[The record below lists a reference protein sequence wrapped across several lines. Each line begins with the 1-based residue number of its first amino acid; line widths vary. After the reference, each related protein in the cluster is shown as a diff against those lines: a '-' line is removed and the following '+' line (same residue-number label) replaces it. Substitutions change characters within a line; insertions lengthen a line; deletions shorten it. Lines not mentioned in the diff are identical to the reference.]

1 MENSKEAIA
10 DLTPSYSPNPTG
22 TQPSDTRS
30 PEVSK
35 GAGNLDFLVKLK
47 HCSFQTLREET
58 TLILHYVF
66 QKIS

>member
-1 MENSKEAIA
+1 MEKSKEAIA
-10 DLTPSYSPNPTG
+10 DLTPSYSPNPKG

-47 HCSFQTLREET
+47 HCSFQPLREET
-58 TLILHYVF
+58 ILILHHVF
-66 QKIS
+66 QETP